1 MELGSIAEWIIGIS
15 KIIAIIGAITFPI
28 IQQRKKEENSV
39 KRLARREYVL
49 IKEAISIHDKE
60 SYEQLESFNSM
71 LAIVSDNQILVAI
84 SEKVGN
90 ILKKNIGNEDKNIEL
105 TKILYTL
112 ETTYNL

>member
-1 MELGSIAEWIIGIS
+1 MDNWYFKDNCYYWGYNFSNH
-15 KIIAIIGAITFPI
+15 TTT
-28 IQQRKKEENSV
+28 KKEENSV

-49 IKEAISIHDKE
+49 IKEAISIQDKE

-90 ILKKNIGNEDKNIEL
+90 ILKK
-105 TKILYTL
+105 YW
-112 ETTYNL
+112 